1 MSTLKERLRADVN
14 DARRAR
20 DKLRTLVLSTT
31 LSELKNREIETG
43 REATDEDVVE
53 VVTKGIKKRREAAD
67 QIRAAGRIEMADRE
81 NRIVPSIDAHRVTI
95 STTTPYCSH
104 STSRYQRPR
113 AFCRTVCRVG
123 SGRFR
128 SRHSR
133 AKSSSLMA
141 RAPCATSSATVKSKG
156 RRL

>member
-31 LSELKNREIETG
+31 LSELKNREIEAG

-67 QIRAAGRIEMADRE
+67 QIRAAGRVEMADRE
-81 NRIVPSIDAHRVTI
+81 EQEAALLQVYLPPALGEDEVHALVREIVAGGADGIGPVMSQLVPRIKGRYDTRDANRIVREVL
-95 STTTPYCSH
+95 
-104 STSRYQRPR
+104 
-113 AFCRTVCRVG
+113 G
-123 SGRFR
+123 
-128 SRHSR
+128 
-133 AKSSSLMA
+133 
-141 RAPCATSSATVKSKG
+141 
-156 RRL
+156 